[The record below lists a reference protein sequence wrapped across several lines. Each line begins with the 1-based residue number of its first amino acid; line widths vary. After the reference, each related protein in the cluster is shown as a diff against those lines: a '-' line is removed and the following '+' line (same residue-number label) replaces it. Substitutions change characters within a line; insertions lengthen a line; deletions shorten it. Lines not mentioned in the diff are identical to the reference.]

1 MGTTCTKIHTIDLNN
16 NGVSDFQE
24 IVDALTEQVMA
35 QIMPRL
41 KIEETEEETGGT

>member
-35 QIMPRL
+35 QCMLRLRL
-41 KIEETEEETGGT
+41 KEIEEETGDT

>member
-24 IVDALTEQVMA
+24 IVDAVTEQVLTQVMLH
-35 QIMPRL
+35 IKP
-41 KIEETEEETGGT
+41 EEPEETGDT

>member
-35 QIMPRL
+35 QIILRL
-41 KIEETEEETGGT
+41 KIEEPEEETGDT